1 MSSPFVSVIIPVYND
16 SKRLQV
22 CLNALENQTY
32 PIDKY
37 EVIVVDNG
45 SETEVSPLVSAYR
58 QAKATYEY
66 KPGSY
71 AARNKG
77 LSMAKGEIVAF
88 TDSDCIPATD
98 WIEKGVDNLLRTPNC
113 GLVAGEIEVFFKDP
127 LRPTAVELYDKI
139 QGFEQRDFLENKH
152 YGATANIFTFMKVVH
167 NVGFFNG
174 NLMSGGDKEWGQRV
188 YIAGYN
194 QVFAKD
200 ACVRHPARYT
210 YGELFKK
217 MSRIHLDIRHQGMK
231 QILARFYR
239 TIRLPI
245 SEIRSSWKDPRLVG
259 IKQKLK
265 FTFMIFYVRGV
276 RIIEQARQLL
286 GGEQQRS

>member
-1 MSSPFVSVIIPVYND
+1 MSSPYVSVIIPVYND

-45 SETEVSPLVSAYR
+45 SETEVSPLVSSYR
-58 QAKATYEY
+58 QAKATHES

-98 WIEKGVDNLLRTPNC
+98 WIEKGVDNLLRIPNC
-113 GLVAGEIEVFFKDP
+113 GLVAGEIEIFFKDR
-127 LRPTAVELYDKI
+127 LHPTAVELYDKI
-139 QGFEQRDFLENKH
+139 RGFEQRDFLENKH
-152 YGATANIFTFMKVVH
+152 YGATANIFTFMEVVH
-167 NVGFFNG
+167 NVGSFNE
-174 NLMSGGDKEWGQRV
+174 NLKSGGDKEWGQRV
-188 YIAGYN
+188 YIAGYP

-200 ACVRHPARYT
+200 ALVRHPARYT
-210 YGELFKK
+210 YGELFQKI
-217 MSRIHLDIRHQGMK
+217 SRIHLDIRHQGMK
-231 QILARFYR
+231 KILARLYR
-239 TIRLPI
+239 TLHPPN
-245 SEIRSSWKDPRLVG
+245 SEIRSGWKDPRLVG

-265 FTFMIFYVRGV
+265 YTLMIFYVRGV
-276 RIIEQARQLL
+276 RIIEQVRQLL